1 MNYLAIASDYD
12 GTLATEAKVDLATL
26 NAVNQWQESGRK
38 FILVTG
44 RRINSLKTVFEAIN
58 ICDYIVAENGAVL
71 YHPQSQTSHL
81 LCQPASTK
89 LIKRLQQKGIEN
101 IAIGEAIVATWQPYE
116 EIVRETIAEL
126 NLSLE
131 IILNK
136 RAIMILPTGINKASG
151 LELALNKLN
160 LTPSEVIGVGDAEN
174 DLDLLKYS
182 GLGVAVGNALPEVK
196 QQADWVTQGERGI
209 GIQELIQR
217 HLKSIDSIRNNL

>member
-12 GTLATEAKVDLATL
+12 GTLATEGKVDLATL
-26 NAVNQWQESGRK
+26 AAVHQWQESGRK

-71 YHPQSQTSHL
+71 YHPQSQISHL
-81 LCQPASTK
+81 LCQPASSK
-89 LIKRLQQKGIEN
+89 LIEKLQQKGIKN
-101 IAIGEAIVATWQPYE
+101 IAIGEVIVATWQPYE
-116 EIVRETIAEL
+116 EIVRETIAQL

-151 LELALNKLN
+151 LELALHKLN
-160 LTPSEVIGVGDAEN
+160 LNPSEVIGVGDAEN
-174 DLDLLKYS
+174 DLDLLQYC
-182 GLGVAVGNALPEVK
+182 GLGVAVANALPEVK
-196 QQADWVTQGERGI
+196 QQADWVTEAERGI

-217 HLKSIDSIRNNL
+217 HLNSIN

>member
-1 MNYLAIASDYD
+1 MNYSAIASDYD
-12 GTLATEAKVDLATL
+12 GTLATEGKVDLATL
-26 NAVNQWQESGRK
+26 AAVNRWKESGRK

-44 RRINSLKTVFEAIN
+44 RRISSLQEIFEKID
-58 ICDYIVAENGAVL
+58 ICDYVVAENGAVL
-71 YHPQSQTSHL
+71 YHPQSQTSYL

-89 LIKRLQQKGIEN
+89 LIERLQQKDLKN
-101 IAIGEAIVATWQPYE
+101 IAVGEAIVATWQPHE

-160 LTPSEVIGVGDAEN
+160 LTASEVIGVGDAEN

-182 GLGVAVGNALPEVK
+182 GLGVAVGNALTEVK
-196 QQADWVTQGERGI
+196 HQADWVTKGERGL

-217 HLKSIDSIRNNL
+217 QLK

>member
-12 GTLATEAKVDLATL
+12 GTLATEGKVDLATL

-81 LCQPASTK
+81 LCQPASIK
-89 LIKRLQQKGIEN
+89 LIEKLQQKGIKN
-101 IAIGEAIVATWQPYE
+101 IAVGEAIVATWQPHE

-160 LTPSEVIGVGDAEN
+160 LTSPEVIGVGDAEN

-196 QQADWVTQGERGI
+196 QQADWITQGERGI
-209 GIQELIQR
+209 GIQELIQTQ
-217 HLKSIDSIRNNL
+217 LN